1 MTAWGFKWWVMEGG
15 KGGGEEKEW
24 EGMIE
29 SVCVC
34 VCVCVCVRERDSIGG
49 GPCGANIVCVMPCH
63 GASWQGPKLAWQN
76 VTEDPESRDS
86 GNPDTIML
94 MAGAK
99 AQI

>member
-1 MTAWGFKWWVMEGG
+1 MTAWGFKWWAKEGG

-24 EGMIE
+24 EGMIVY
-29 SVCVC
+29 VC
-34 VCVCVCVRERDSIGG
+34 ERDSRGG

-63 GASWQGPKLAWQN
+63 GASWQGPKLAWQT